1 MRRRIVY
8 CDEGLGGFVCFL
20 FFVFPQGGGGFEN
33 E

>member
-20 FFVFPQGGGGFEN
+20 FFFRGGEFEN